1 MWSQWR
7 RSGFVPQTATSPCVH
22 KNLLG
27 KWPLK
32 EDTSLTEHSMSGEK
46 WQWETPESSWCQT
59 CHREQMH
66 AASEWRILILTSLVA
81 TPAFVHGDD
90 AKGETQVIT
99 LPEPSSL
106 CNRSLPLPKN
116 RQSTGCTSS
125 PSLTAQPLQTI
136 PFVKLFQGEP
146 SLQILHSAP
155 SAGSKN
161 VPLYLSERAH
171 RLGNKAELGWWEWFL
186 RIRVSIISSTVW
198 RKKMECRKKKN
209 QSN

>member
-1 MWSQWR
+1 MTERLCATDCHQSVCSQELAR
-7 RSGFVPQTATSPCVH
+7 KMTTQRGHVSDGT
-22 KNLLG
+22 L
-27 KWPLK
+27 
-32 EDTSLTEHSMSGEK
+32 SMSGEK
-46 WQWETPESSWCQT
+46 WPWETPESSWCQT
-59 CHREQMH
+59 CHREQIH

-81 TPAFVHGDD
+81 TPAFVHGHD

-116 RQSTGCTSS
+116 RPSTGCTSS

-146 SLQILHSAP
+146 SLQILHSAS

-161 VPLYLSERAH
+161 VPLYLSERAY
-171 RLGNKAELGWWEWFL
+171 RLGNKAELGWWEWFP
-186 RIRVSIISSTVW
+186 RIRVSIILSTVW
-198 RKKMECRKKKN
+198 RKKKSKQLSFNRKLRKML
-209 QSN
+209 